1 MTKSAAGVMDRPG
14 RSTKIPTETQ
24 RTRKGTSRRRG
35 GVRIRE
41 ASSSSASKNRELGMK
56 GEEAAARF
64 LMHRGYDILERNW
77 SCPAGEVD
85 IIAKD
90 DDALIFVE
98 VKTRSDMSRGFPS
111 EAVTKAKRE
120 RYEKIALAYIA
131 EHSTVHLCVRFD
143 TVSLV
148 VVGEGRAMVRHH
160 INAFSAD

>member
-1 MTKSAAGVMDRPG
+1 MAKSAAGVMDRPK

-24 RTRKGTSRRRG
+24 RTRKGTSKRRG

-41 ASSSSASKNRELGMK
+41 ASSSSASKNRELGMR

-64 LMHRGYDILERNW
+64 LVHRGYDILERNW

-90 DDALIFVE
+90 DASLVFVE
-98 VKTRSDMSRGFPS
+98 VKTRSDTSRGFPS

-120 RYEKIALAYIA
+120 RYEKIALAYLPKYDGVDV
-131 EHSTVHLCVRFD
+131 SVRFD
-143 TVSLV
+143 VISIV
-148 VVGEGRAMVRHH
+148 VIGEGRAMIKHH